1 MKLAI
6 VSAMAEEQA
15 GLAESLASHAA
26 LREGHV
32 SLSFALCG
40 IGKVAAA
47 MTVTRIIER
56 QRPDAIVFTG
66 VAGGLGPG
74 VQRGD
79 VVVGAAFLQHDL
91 DASPIFPRYEVPLT
105 GVSRFAADEHL
116 TNRLLGAAQQTVSD
130 MGSGSA
136 RVHHGLI
143 ISGDRF
149 VSTTIEARELQS
161 RLPDAAAVEMEGAA
175 IAQVC
180 QAYAVPFA
188 VVRSISDRADDEA
201 HGDFNAFIE
210 SVAARFSRG
219 VITRLVDDLL
229 PSLERHPDEPG
240 LSLRPSQ
247 IGTSGTQSAR

>member
-15 GLAESLASHAA
+15 GLAESLTTHAA

-32 SLSFALCG
+32 SVSFALCG

-47 MTVTRIIER
+47 TTATRIVER
-56 QRPDAIVFTG
+56 EQPDAIVFTG
-66 VAGGLGPG
+66 VAGGLGPD

-79 VVVGAAFLQHDL
+79 VVVGTTFLQHDL

-105 GVSRFAADEHL
+105 GLSRFAADEDL
-116 TNRLLGAAQQTVSD
+116 SGRLVGAAKRTLSE
-130 MGSGSA
+130 MGAAAS
-136 RVHHGLI
+136 RVHAGLI

-149 VSTTIEARELQS
+149 VSTTAEARDLQA
-161 RLPDAAAVEMEGAA
+161 RLPDALAVEMEGAA

-180 QAYAVPFA
+180 QAYAMPFA

-219 VITRLVDDLL
+219 VITRLVDDLI
-229 PSLERHPDEPG
+229 PG
-240 LSLRPSQ
+240 
-247 IGTSGTQSAR
+247 